1 MGIGEHPRA
10 EDKREAGDAGNER
23 ALSLIINS
31 NTPKVIARTGHG
43 AGSLFQDLSSAMI
56 VDLPIRLKG
65 NSKRTSG
72 NSFSPLGAQNM
83 DTSDASLSRYIC
95 DAYYTSFVA
104 NKGKG
109 KSTS

>member
-1 MGIGEHPRA
+1 M
-10 EDKREAGDAGNER
+10 
-23 ALSLIINS
+23 
-31 NTPKVIARTGHG
+31 IARTGYG

-65 NSKRTSG
+65 NSKPTSG

-83 DTSDASLSRYIC
+83 DTSDASLRRYIC
-95 DAYYTSFVA
+95 DADYTSFVA